1 MLELSVRSDPMVVET
16 QSFLITSVQ
25 SRSRKREAE
34 ICRDDEEF
42 HAFMNLEL
50 DPVERQRIDALHAA

>member
-1 MLELSVRSDPMVVET
+1 MVVET